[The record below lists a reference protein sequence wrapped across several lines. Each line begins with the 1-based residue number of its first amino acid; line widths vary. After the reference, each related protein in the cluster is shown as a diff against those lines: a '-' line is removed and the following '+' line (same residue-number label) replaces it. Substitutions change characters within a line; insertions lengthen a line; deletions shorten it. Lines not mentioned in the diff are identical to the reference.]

1 MSAARSAILCLEK
14 EKLTRAFTW
23 AVSELHRMQS
33 AQVAAVRNG
42 EDFPF
47 QDQIAAAAERRE
59 QAKYAI
65 IAQRQTHGC

>member
-1 MSAARSAILCLEK
+1 MSAAQSAILCLER
-14 EKLTRAFTW
+14 EKLTRAFAW

-47 QDQIAAAAERRE
+47 QEQIAAAAERRE
-59 QAKYAI
+59 LAKYAV
-65 IAQRQTHGC
+65 IAHRETHGC